1 MIFSDVLELLGN
13 AVGLADVALDGEGSC
28 TLLFDGEHEVT
39 FTYDRRN
46 RTVFLHSEVGEASS
60 LDREA
65 CMSLLQASLLGAET
79 DGGAL
84 SVHAATDTVVLWK
97 RYDDTFPDLSALEQA
112 VNDFLAQVACWKEK
126 LVSGGAESSA
136 SVPDGS
142 PDTFA
147 GFGMFA

>member
-46 RTVFLHSEVGEASS
+46 RTVFLH
-60 LDREA
+60 REA
-65 CMSLLQASLLGAET
+65 CMSLLQASLLSAET

-126 LVSGGAESSA
+126 LVSGVAESSA

-147 GFGMFA
+147 GFGMFT